1 MNKIF
6 TIYVEKK
13 SEFNKDAQ
21 ELLREVKNLL
31 SIKSINDIRLINKY
45 DICGITNE
53 ELEAIKYTVLSE
65 KNTDNI
71 YEENIDLEG
80 SNYFVVEY
88 HEGQYDQRADSA
100 AQCIQ
105 LITQKEAPQ
114 VKTAKVI
121 ALYGEVTQE
130 ELKKIKNYYINSV
143 DSKESSLKKKE
154 IIMEEQQL
162 PSEVEI
168 IDGFINM
175 KESELQNFLKER
187 GLSLSIGDIVLIRDH
202 FKREDRNPTIT
213 EIKVLDTYWS
223 DHCRHTT
230 FQRVLT
236 EVDFEEGKYI
246 GPVKRG
252 FEVYKNYRREVYK
265 DREKPITLMD
275 MAVIAMKKLRKDGKL
290 EKLDQSEEI
299 NACSIVIDVDVNGK
313 LEKYLLMFKNETH
326 NHPTEIEPF
335 GGASTCLGGA
345 IRDPLSGRSYVFGA
359 MRITGSGDPRKA
371 IEETLVGKLPQRKI
385 TKESAKGYSSYGNQI
400 GLATGYVREIYDEG
414 YVAKRMEVGAVI
426 GAAPAKNVIRE
437 VPTPGDVVILLG
449 GRTGRDGIGGAS
461 GSSKEHNEKSID
473 NCSSEVQKGNAPTE
487 RKIQRLFRKNEVT
500 TLIKRCNDFGA
511 GGVSVAIGELADG
524 IKINL
529 DKVKKKYEGLDGT
542 ELAISESQERMAV
555 VVSQKDVKKF
565 ITLCEEENLEATV
578 VAMVTEEKSMIIT
591 WQGTEI
597 VNLKRDFLDTNGAST
612 YGKVQVTAP
621 KEEDNYFNKKN
632 TKLSLKEAFEEVSK
646 DLNAMSQKGLMN
658 IFDST
663 IGGNTVL
670 MPYGGETQRTQ
681 VDGMVFKI
689 PVESGETTT
698 TALMAHGFNPKIS
711 KWSPFHGAL
720 YAVVESVT
728 KLVALGGDLNGI
740 YLSFQEYFEKLGDDP
755 KKWGKPFAAL
765 LGGLYAQH
773 NLEIA
778 AIGGK
783 DSMSGTF
790 KDLKVPPTL
799 ISFAVTTGNIE
810 STISNDF
817 KKVGSKVIVVNAP
830 MKEDFTPD
838 FKVLNNNYRLVSE
851 LIKSRKILA
860 SGSINYGGALETIS
874 KMCFGNNIG
883 IELNEKVSMEQLQG
897 FGYGSIILEVDQDF
911 NMNNENII
919 YLGDTIEEHAIV
931 RVNEKI
937 NLNKLASSYEDGLEE
952 IFNKNYGKD
961 KINHIEMKDE
971 ILSDRSKRDE
981 NLKVSPMIKIA
992 KPKVLIPIFPGTNC
1006 EYDCER
1012 AFLKAG
1018 ALVETVIFNNLS
1030 PEHIGQSIL
1039 NMEKN
1044 IKESQII
1051 MLPGGFSAGDEPEGS
1066 GKFINA
1072 IFRNER
1078 IKNAVMEL
1086 LNNRDGLMLGICNG
1100 FQALIKLGLVPYGEI
1115 RDIAED
1121 SPTLT
1126 HNLIGSHQST
1136 MVNTKIVSNKSP
1148 WLSECNEGEIYK
1160 VPISHGEGRFVA
1172 NENVVRELF
1181 KNGQV
1186 ATQYVDNSGNPT
1198 YDINFNPN
1206 GSVYAIEGIT
1216 SIDGRVFGKMA
1227 HSERVGNGVIKNVL
1241 GEHDMKIFQ
1250 SGVKYFK

>member
-1 MNKIF
+1 
-6 TIYVEKK
+6 
-13 SEFNKDAQ
+13 
-21 ELLREVKNLL
+21 
-31 SIKSINDIRLINKY
+31 
-45 DICGITNE
+45 
-53 ELEAIKYTVLSE
+53 
-65 KNTDNI
+65 
-71 YEENIDLEG
+71 
-80 SNYFVVEY
+80 
-88 HEGQYDQRADSA
+88 
-100 AQCIQ
+100 
-105 LITQKEAPQ
+105 
-114 VKTAKVI
+114 
-121 ALYGEVTQE
+121 
-130 ELKKIKNYYINSV
+130 
-143 DSKESSLKKKE
+143 
-154 IIMEEQQL
+154 
-162 PSEVEI
+162 
-168 IDGFINM
+168 
-175 KESELQNFLKER
+175 
-187 GLSLSIGDIVLIRDH
+187 
-202 FKREDRNPTIT
+202 
-213 EIKVLDTYWS
+213 
-223 DHCRHTT
+223 
-230 FQRVLT
+230 
-236 EVDFEEGKYI
+236 
-246 GPVKRG
+246 
-252 FEVYKNYRREVYK
+252 
-265 DREKPITLMD
+265 
-275 MAVIAMKKLRKDGKL
+275 
-290 EKLDQSEEI
+290 
-299 NACSIVIDVDVNGK
+299 
-313 LEKYLLMFKNETH
+313 
-326 NHPTEIEPF
+326 
-335 GGASTCLGGA
+335 
-345 IRDPLSGRSYVFGA
+345 
-359 MRITGSGDPRKA
+359 
-371 IEETLVGKLPQRKI
+371 
-385 TKESAKGYSSYGNQI
+385 
-400 GLATGYVREIYDEG
+400 
-414 YVAKRMEVGAVI
+414 
-426 GAAPAKNVIRE
+426 
-437 VPTPGDVVILLG
+437 
-449 GRTGRDGIGGAS
+449 
-461 GSSKEHNEKSID
+461 
-473 NCSSEVQKGNAPTE
+473 
-487 RKIQRLFRKNEVT
+487 
-500 TLIKRCNDFGA
+500 
-511 GGVSVAIGELADG
+511 
-524 IKINL
+524 
-529 DKVKKKYEGLDGT
+529 
-542 ELAISESQERMAV
+542 
-555 VVSQKDVKKF
+555 
-565 ITLCEEENLEATV
+565 
-578 VAMVTEEKSMIIT
+578 
-591 WQGTEI
+591 
-597 VNLKRDFLDTNGAST
+597 
-612 YGKVQVTAP
+612 
-621 KEEDNYFNKKN
+621 
-632 TKLSLKEAFEEVSK
+632 
-646 DLNAMSQKGLMN
+646 
-658 IFDST
+658 
-663 IGGNTVL
+663 
-670 MPYGGETQRTQ
+670 
-681 VDGMVFKI
+681 
-689 PVESGETTT
+689 
-698 TALMAHGFNPKIS
+698 MAHGYNPKIS

-720 YAVVESVT
+720 YAVVESIT
-728 KLVALGGDLNGI
+728 KLVAFGGDINGI

-799 ISFAVTTGNIE
+799 ISFAVTTGNIDN
-810 STISNDF
+810 TISNDF
-817 KKVGSKVIVVNAP
+817 KKVGSKVIVINAP
-830 MKEDFTPD
+830 IKEDFTPD

-851 LIKSRKILA
+851 LIKSSKILS
-860 SGSINYGGALETIS
+860 SGSINYGGALEAVS

-897 FGYGSIILEVDQDF
+897 FGYGSIILEVNQNF
-911 NMNNENII
+911 NMDNENII

-961 KINHIEMKDE
+961 KINHLEMKDE
-971 ILSDRSKRDE
+971 ILFDRSKGDE

-1051 MLPGGFSAGDEPEGS
+1051 MLPGGFSAGDEPDGS

-1078 IKNAVMEL
+1078 VKNAVMEL

>member
-13 SEFNKDAQ
+13 SEFNKDAH
-21 ELLREVKNLL
+21 ELLKEVKNLL

-53 ELEAIKYTVLSE
+53 EFEAIKYTVLSE

-71 YEENIDLEG
+71 YEEEIDLEG
-80 SNYFVVEY
+80 SKYFVVEY

-121 ALYGEVTQE
+121 ALYGEVTEE

-143 DSKESSLKKKE
+143 DSRESSLKKKE
-154 IIMEEQQL
+154 IIMEAQNL
-162 PSEVEI
+162 PSDVER

-175 KESELQNFLKER
+175 KESELENFLKER
-187 GLSLSIGDIVLIRDH
+187 GLSLNIGDIVLIREY
-202 FKREDRNPTIT
+202 FKKEDRNPTIT

-230 FQRVLT
+230 FQRILT
-236 EVDFEEGKYI
+236 DVEFEEGKYI
-246 GPVKRG
+246 EPIKKG
-252 FEVYKNYRREVYK
+252 FEIYEDYRKKVYK
-265 DREKPITLMD
+265 DREKPMTLMD
-275 MAVIAMKKLRKDGKL
+275 MAVIAMKKLREDGKL

-359 MRITGSGDPRKA
+359 MRITGSGDPRKD

-385 TKESAKGYSSYGNQI
+385 TKEAAKGYSSYGNQI

-414 YVAKRMEVGAVI
+414 YVAKRMEVGAVL
-426 GAAPAKNVIRE
+426 GAVPAKNVIRE
-437 VPTPGDVVILLG
+437 VPTTGDVVILLG

-461 GSSKEHNEKSID
+461 GSSKEHDEKSID

-511 GGVSVAIGELADG
+511 GGVSVAIGELAEG

-529 DKVKKKYEGLDGT
+529 DKVKKKYDGLDGT

-555 VVSQKDVKKF
+555 VVAEKDVKKF

-578 VAMVTEEKSMIIT
+578 VAIVTEEKSMIIT
-591 WQGTEI
+591 WKGTEI

-612 YGKVQVTAP
+612 YGKVHVTAP
-621 KEEDNYFNKKN
+621 IEENNYFNMKK
-632 TKLSLKEAFEEVSK
+632 TKLSLKEAFEEVAK
-646 DLNAMSQKGLMN
+646 DLNVVSQKGLMN

-670 MPYGGETQRTQ
+670 MPYGGETQKTQ

-689 PVESGETTT
+689 PVENGETTT

-755 KKWGKPFAAL
+755 KKWGKPFSAL
-765 LGGLYAQH
+765 LGGIYAQH

-790 KDLKVPPTL
+790 KELKVPPTL

-810 STISNDF
+810 NTISNDF

-838 FKVLNNNYRLVSE
+838 FKVLNNNYKLVSE
-851 LIKSRKILA
+851 LIKSRKVLA
-860 SGSINYGGALETIS
+860 SGSINFGGAIETLS
-874 KMCFGNNIG
+874 KMCFGNNVG
-883 IELNEKVSMEQLQG
+883 IDLNEKISIEQLQQI
-897 FGYGSIILEVDQDF
+897 GYGSIILEVNKDF
-911 NMNNENII
+911 NVKDENII
-919 YLGDTIEEHAIV
+919 YLGDTVEEEAIIG
-931 RVNEKI
+931 VNEKI
-937 NLNKLASSYEDGLEE
+937 QLNKLASLYEDGLEE

-961 KINHIEMKDE
+961 KLNNIEMKDK
-971 ILSDRSKRDE
+971 ILKDRNKRGE
-981 NLKVSPMIKIA
+981 NIKVSPMIKIA

-1012 AFLKAG
+1012 AFSKAG
-1018 ALVETVIFNNLS
+1018 ALVETLIFNNLS

-1039 NMEKN
+1039 NMEKK

-1051 MLPGGFSAGDEPEGS
+1051 MLPGGFSAGDEPDGS

-1086 LNNRDGLMLGICNG
+1086 LKNRDGLMLGICNG

-1172 NENVVRELF
+1172 NENVIKELF

-1186 ATQYVDNSGNPT
+1186 ATQYVDNNGNPT

-1250 SGVKYFK
+1250 SGVRYFK

>member
-646 DLNAMSQKGLMN
+646 DLNAMSQKGIMN

-1051 MLPGGFSAGDEPEGS
+1051 MLPGGFSAGDEPDGS

>member
-437 VPTPGDVVILLG
+437 VPTPGDVRILLG

-597 VNLKRDFLDTNGAST
+597 VNLKRNFLDTNGAST

-1051 MLPGGFSAGDEPEGS
+1051 MLPGGFSAGDEPDGS

>member
-21 ELLREVKNLL
+21 ELLREFKNLL
-31 SIKSINDIRLINKY
+31 SIKSIKRIRQINKY
-45 DICGITNE
+45 DICGITSE

-71 YEENIDLEG
+71 YEEDIDLQG
-80 SNYFVVEY
+80 SKYFVVEY

-105 LITQKEAPQ
+105 LITQKEVPQ

-121 ALYGEVTQE
+121 ALYGDVTE
-130 ELKKIKNYYINSV
+130 EEFKTIKSYYINSV

-154 IIMEEQQL
+154 TIMETQQL
-162 PSEVEI
+162 PSDVEI

-175 KESELQNFLKER
+175 KEDELKDFLKER
-187 GLSLSIGDIVLIRDH
+187 GLSLNIVDIVLIRDY
-202 FKREDRNPTIT
+202 FKKENRNPTIT

-236 EVDFEEGKYI
+236 DINFEEGKYI
-246 GPVKRG
+246 KPVKKG
-252 FEVYKNYRREVYK
+252 FEVYEDYRRKVYE

-290 EKLDQSEEI
+290 QKLDQSEEI
-299 NACSIVIDVDVNGK
+299 NACSIGIDVDVNGK

-359 MRITGSGDPRKA
+359 MRITGSGDPRKV

-385 TKESAKGYSSYGNQI
+385 TKEAAKGYSSYGNQI

-414 YVAKRMEVGAVI
+414 YVAKRMEVGAVL
-426 GAAPAKNVIRE
+426 GAAPARNIIRE

-529 DKVKKKYEGLDGT
+529 DKVKKKYDGLDGT

-555 VVSQKDVKKF
+555 VIEEKNVKKF
-565 ITLCEEENLEATV
+565 ITLCEEENLEATA
-578 VAMVTEEKSMIIT
+578 VATVTEEKSMIIT
-591 WQGTEI
+591 WKGIEI
-597 VNLKRDFLDTNGAST
+597 VNLKRDFVDTNGANT
-612 YGKVQVTAP
+612 YGKVQIAAP
-621 KEEDNYFNKKN
+621 REENNYFNMKD
-632 TKLSLKEAFEEVSK
+632 TKLSLKEAFEKVVK
-646 DLNAMSQKGLMN
+646 DLNVASQKGLMN

-689 PVESGETTT
+689 PIENGETTT

-711 KWSPFHGAL
+711 TWSPFHGAL

-728 KLVALGGDLNGI
+728 KLVALGGDLNTI

-783 DSMSGTF
+783 DSMSGSF

-799 ISFAVTTGNIE
+799 ISFAVTTGNIQN
-810 STISNDF
+810 TISNDF
-817 KKVGSKVIVVNAP
+817 KRVGSKVIVVNSP

-838 FKVLNNNYRLVSE
+838 FKELNNNYKLVNRLITSGKV
-851 LIKSRKILA
+851 LA
-860 SGSINYGGALETIS
+860 SGSINYGGAIETLS

-883 IELNEKVSMEQLQG
+883 IELNDKVSMKQLQS
-897 FGYGSIILEVDQDF
+897 FGYGSIILEVNKELNVEDK
-911 NMNNENII
+911 NII
-919 YLGDTIEEHAIV
+919 CLGETIKEALVIKS
-931 RVNEKI
+931 NEKVD
-937 NLNKLASSYEDGLEE
+937 LNELSAMYEDGLKE
-952 IFNKNYGKD
+952 IFIKNYENNKL
-961 KINHIEMKDE
+961 NNLEMKDE
-971 ILSDRSKRDE
+971 ILNDKSKRNE
-981 NLKVSPMIKIA
+981 NIKISPMIKIV
-992 KPKVLIPIFPGTNC
+992 KPKVFIPIFPGTNC

-1012 AFLKAG
+1012 AFVKAG
-1018 ALVETVIFNNLS
+1018 AQVETLIFNNLS
-1030 PEHIGQSIL
+1030 TKHIGQSIL
-1039 NMEKN
+1039 EMEKK
-1044 IKESQII
+1044 IKKSQII
-1051 MLPGGFSAGDEPEGS
+1051 MIPGGFSAGDEPDGS

-1072 IFRNER
+1072 ILRNAR
-1078 IKNAVMEL
+1078 IKDAVMEL
-1086 LNNRDGLMLGICNG
+1086 LNNRDGLILGICNG

-1115 RDIAED
+1115 RDIEED

-1148 WLSECNEGEIYK
+1148 WLSECREGEIYK
-1160 VPISHGEGRFVA
+1160 VPISHGEGRFIA
-1172 NENVVRELF
+1172 NENMVKELIV
-1181 KNGQV
+1181 NGQV
-1186 ATQYVDNSGNPT
+1186 ATQYVDNNGNPT

-1216 SIDGRVFGKMA
+1216 SMDGRVFGKMA
-1227 HSERVGNGVIKNVL
+1227 HSERIGNGVIKNVL
-1241 GEHDMKIFQ
+1241 GEHDMKIFE
-1250 SGVKYFK
+1250 SGVRYFK

>member
-21 ELLREVKNLL
+21 ELLREFKNLL
-31 SIKSINDIRLINKY
+31 YIKGINKIRLINKY
-45 DICGITNE
+45 DICGITKE

-80 SNYFVVEY
+80 SKYFVVEY
-88 HEGQYDQRADSA
+88 HKGQYDQRADSA

-121 ALYGEVTQE
+121 ALYGDITE
-130 ELKKIKNYYINSV
+130 EERKRIKSYYINSV
-143 DSKESSLKKKE
+143 DSKESSLNKKE
-154 IIMEEQQL
+154 TIMEMQKL
-162 PSEVEI
+162 PSDVEI

-175 KESELQNFLKER
+175 KEDKLEDFIKER
-187 GLSLSIGDIVLIRDH
+187 GLSLNIGDIVLIRDY
-202 FKREDRNPTIT
+202 FKSENRNPTIT

-236 EVDFEEGKYI
+236 DVNFDEGKYM
-246 GPVKRG
+246 GPIKEG
-252 FEVYKNYRREVYK
+252 FKVYEDYRREVYEDK
-265 DREKPITLMD
+265 EKPITLMD
-275 MAVIAMKKLRKDGKL
+275 MAVIAMKKLKKDGKL
-290 EKLDQSEEI
+290 QKLDQSEEI
-299 NACSIVIDVDVNGK
+299 NACSIVIDVDVNGA
-313 LEKYLLMFKNETH
+313 LEKYILMFKNETH

-359 MRITGSGDPRKA
+359 MRITGSGDPRTA

-385 TKESAKGYSSYGNQI
+385 TKEAARGYSSYGNQI

-414 YVAKRMEVGAVI
+414 YVAKRMEVGAVL
-426 GAAPAKNVIRE
+426 GAAPAKNVIRK

-461 GSSKEHNEKSID
+461 GSSKEHNERSID

-529 DKVKKKYEGLDGT
+529 DKVKKKYDGLDGT

-555 VVSQKDVKKF
+555 VVEEKNAKKF

-578 VAMVTEEKSMIIT
+578 VATVTEEKSMIMS
-591 WQGTEI
+591 WKGEDI
-597 VNLKRDFLDTNGAST
+597 VNIKRNFLDTNGAST
-612 YGKVQVTAP
+612 YGKVYVTAP
-621 KEEDNYFNKKN
+621 IEEKNYFSMKD
-632 TKLSLKEAFEEVSK
+632 TTSSLKETFEKVVK
-646 DLNAMSQKGLMN
+646 DLNVASQKGLMN

-670 MPYGGETQRTQ
+670 MPYGGATQRTQ

-689 PVESGETTT
+689 PVDNGETTT
-698 TALMAHGFNPKIS
+698 TALMTHGFNSKIS
-711 KWSPFHGAL
+711 SWSPFHGAL

-740 YLSFQEYFEKLGDDP
+740 YLSFQEYFEKLGDNP
-755 KKWGKPFAAL
+755 EKWGKPFAAL

-773 NLEIA
+773 NLGIA

-790 KDLKVPPTL
+790 KELKVPPTL

-817 KKVGSKVIVVNAP
+817 KKVGSKVIVVNTP
-830 MKEDFTPD
+830 IKEDFTPD
-838 FKVLNNNYRLVSE
+838 FKELNNNYKLVNK
-851 LIKSRKILA
+851 LIKSGQVLS
-860 SGSINYGGALETIS
+860 SGSINYGGAIETLA

-883 IELNEKVSMEQLQG
+883 IELNEKVSMKQLQS
-897 FGYGSIILEVDQDF
+897 FGYGSIILEVNKELNVEDK
-911 NMNNENII
+911 NII
-919 YLGDTIEEHAIV
+919 CLGETIKEALVIKS
-931 RVNEKI
+931 NEKVD
-937 NLNKLASSYEDGLEE
+937 LNELSAMYEDGLKE
-952 IFNKNYGKD
+952 IFIKNYENNKLNNLE
-961 KINHIEMKDE
+961 IKDE
-971 ILSDRSKRDE
+971 ILNDKSKRSG
-981 NLKVSPMIKIA
+981 NIKMSPMIKIV
-992 KPKVLIPIFPGTNC
+992 KPKVFIPIFPGTNC

-1012 AFLKAG
+1012 AFAKVG
-1018 ALVETVIFNNLS
+1018 AQVETLIFNNLS
-1030 PEHIGQSIL
+1030 PKHIEQSIL
-1039 NMEKN
+1039 DMEKE
-1044 IKESQII
+1044 IKKSQII
-1051 MLPGGFSAGDEPEGS
+1051 MLPGGFSAGDEPDGS

-1072 IFRNER
+1072 ILRNAR
-1078 IKNAVMEL
+1078 IKDAVMEL
-1086 LNNRDGLMLGICNG
+1086 LNNRDGLILGICNG

-1115 RDIAED
+1115 RDIEEN

-1126 HNLIGSHQST
+1126 HNLIGSHQSI

-1148 WLSECNEGEIYK
+1148 WLSECREGEIYK
-1160 VPISHGEGRFVA
+1160 VPISHGEGRFIA
-1172 NENVVRELF
+1172 NENIVKELF
-1181 KNGQV
+1181 INGQV
-1186 ATQYVDNSGNPT
+1186 ATQYVDNNGNPT

-1206 GSVYAIEGIT
+1206 GSAYAIEGIT

-1227 HSERVGNGVIKNVL
+1227 HSERIGNGVIKNVL
-1241 GEHDMKIFQ
+1241 GEYDMKIFE

>member
-246 GPVKRG
+246 EPVKRG

-385 TKESAKGYSSYGNQI
+385 TKEAAKGYSSYGNQI

-414 YVAKRMEVGAVI
+414 YVAKRMEVGAVL

-632 TKLSLKEAFEEVSK
+632 TKLSLKEAFEELSK
-646 DLNAMSQKGLMN
+646 DLNVMSQKGLMN

-689 PVESGETTT
+689 PVENGETTT

-728 KLVALGGDLNGI
+728 KLVALGGDINGI

-799 ISFAVTTGNIE
+799 ISFAVTTGNIDN
-810 STISNDF
+810 TISNDF

-851 LIKSRKILA
+851 LIKSSKILS
-860 SGSINYGGALETIS
+860 SGSVNYGGVIEAIS

-883 IELNEKVSMEQLQG
+883 IKLNEKVSMEQLQG
-897 FGYGSIILEVDQDF
+897 FGYGSIILEVNQNF
-911 NMNNENII
+911 NMDNENII

-961 KINHIEMKDE
+961 KINHLEMKDE
-971 ILSDRSKRDE
+971 ILFDRSKRDE

-1051 MLPGGFSAGDEPEGS
+1051 MLPGGFSAGDEPDGS

-1078 IKNAVMEL
+1078 VKNAVMEL

>member
-162 PSEVEI
+162 SSEVEI

-597 VNLKRDFLDTNGAST
+597 VNLKRNFLDTNGAST

-1030 PEHIGQSIL
+1030 PEHIGKSIL

-1051 MLPGGFSAGDEPEGS
+1051 MLPGGFSAGDEPDGS

>member
-13 SEFNKDAQ
+13 SEFNKDAH
-21 ELLREVKNLL
+21 ELLKEVKNLL

-53 ELEAIKYTVLSE
+53 EFEAIKYTVLSE

-71 YEENIDLEG
+71 YEEEIDLEG
-80 SNYFVVEY
+80 SKYFVVEY

-121 ALYGEVTQE
+121 ALYGEVTEE

-143 DSKESSLKKKE
+143 DSRESSLKKKE
-154 IIMEEQQL
+154 IIMEAQNL
-162 PSEVEI
+162 PSDVER

-175 KESELQNFLKER
+175 KESELENFLKER
-187 GLSLSIGDIVLIRDH
+187 GLSLNIGDIVLIREY
-202 FKREDRNPTIT
+202 FKKEDRNPTIT

-230 FQRVLT
+230 FQRILT
-236 EVDFEEGKYI
+236 DVEFEEGKYI
-246 GPVKRG
+246 EPIKKG
-252 FEVYKNYRREVYK
+252 FEIYEDYRKKVYK
-265 DREKPITLMD
+265 DREKPMTLMD
-275 MAVIAMKKLRKDGKL
+275 MAVIAMKKLREDGKL

-359 MRITGSGDPRKA
+359 MRITGSGDPRKD

-385 TKESAKGYSSYGNQI
+385 TKEAAKGYSSYGNQI

-414 YVAKRMEVGAVI
+414 YVAKRMEVGAVL
-426 GAAPAKNVIRE
+426 GAVPAKNVIRE
-437 VPTPGDVVILLG
+437 VPTTGDVVILLG

-511 GGVSVAIGELADG
+511 GGVSVAIGELAEG

-529 DKVKKKYEGLDGT
+529 DKVKKKYDGLDGT

-555 VVSQKDVKKF
+555 VVAEKDVKKF

-578 VAMVTEEKSMIIT
+578 VAIVTEEKSMIIT
-591 WQGTEI
+591 WKGTEI

-612 YGKVQVTAP
+612 YGKVHVTAP
-621 KEEDNYFNKKN
+621 IEENNYFNMKK
-632 TKLSLKEAFEEVSK
+632 TKLSLKEAFEEVAK
-646 DLNAMSQKGLMN
+646 DLNVVSQKGLMN

-670 MPYGGETQRTQ
+670 MPYGGETQKTQ

-689 PVESGETTT
+689 PVENGETTT

-755 KKWGKPFAAL
+755 KKWGKPFSAL
-765 LGGLYAQH
+765 LGGIYAQH

-790 KDLKVPPTL
+790 KELKVPPTL

-810 STISNDF
+810 NTISNDF

-838 FKVLNNNYRLVSE
+838 FKVLNNNYKLVSE
-851 LIKSRKILA
+851 LIKSRKVLA
-860 SGSINYGGALETIS
+860 SGSINFGGAIETLS
-874 KMCFGNNIG
+874 KMCFGNNVG
-883 IELNEKVSMEQLQG
+883 IDLNEKISIEQLQQI
-897 FGYGSIILEVDQDF
+897 GYGSIILEVNKDF
-911 NMNNENII
+911 NVKDENII
-919 YLGDTIEEHAIV
+919 YLGDTVEEEAIIG
-931 RVNEKI
+931 VNEKI
-937 NLNKLASSYEDGLEE
+937 QLNKLASLYEDGLEE

-961 KINHIEMKDE
+961 KLNNIEMKDK
-971 ILSDRSKRDE
+971 ILKDRNKRGE
-981 NLKVSPMIKIA
+981 NIKVSPIIKIA

-1012 AFLKAG
+1012 AFSKAG
-1018 ALVETVIFNNLS
+1018 ALVETLIFNNLS

-1039 NMEKN
+1039 NMEKK

-1051 MLPGGFSAGDEPEGS
+1051 MLPGGFSAGDEPDGS

-1086 LNNRDGLMLGICNG
+1086 LKNRDGLMLGICNG

-1172 NENVVRELF
+1172 NENVIKELF

-1186 ATQYVDNSGNPT
+1186 ATQYVDNNGNPT

-1250 SGVKYFK
+1250 SGVRYFK

>member
-597 VNLKRDFLDTNGAST
+597 VNLKRNFLDTNGAST

-1051 MLPGGFSAGDEPEGS
+1051 MLPGGFSAGDEPDGS

>member
-53 ELEAIKYTVLSE
+53 EFEAIKYTVLSE

-71 YEENIDLEG
+71 YEEEIDLEG
-80 SNYFVVEY
+80 SKYFVVEY

-121 ALYGEVTQE
+121 ALYGEVTEE

-143 DSKESSLKKKE
+143 DSRESSLKKKE
-154 IIMEEQQL
+154 IIMEAQNL
-162 PSEVEI
+162 PSDVER

-175 KESELQNFLKER
+175 KESELENFLKER
-187 GLSLSIGDIVLIRDH
+187 GLSLNIGDIVLIREY
-202 FKREDRNPTIT
+202 FKKEDRNPTIT
-213 EIKVLDTYWS
+213 EIRVLDTYWS

-230 FQRVLT
+230 FQRILT
-236 EVDFEEGKYI
+236 DVEFEEGKYI
-246 GPVKRG
+246 EPIKKG
-252 FEVYKNYRREVYK
+252 FEIYEDYRKKVYKN
-265 DREKPITLMD
+265 REKPMTLMD
-275 MAVIAMKKLRKDGKL
+275 MAVIAMKKLREDGKL

-359 MRITGSGDPRKA
+359 MRITGSGDPRKD

-385 TKESAKGYSSYGNQI
+385 TKEAAKGYSSYGNQI

-414 YVAKRMEVGAVI
+414 YVAKRMEVGAVL
-426 GAAPAKNVIRE
+426 GAVPAKNVIRE
-437 VPTPGDVVILLG
+437 VPTTGDVVILLG

-511 GGVSVAIGELADG
+511 GGVSVAIGELAEG

-529 DKVKKKYEGLDGT
+529 DKVKKKYDGLDGT

-555 VVSQKDVKKF
+555 VVAEKDVKKF

-578 VAMVTEEKSMIIT
+578 VAIVTEEKSMIIT
-591 WQGTEI
+591 WKGTEI

-612 YGKVQVTAP
+612 YGKVHVTAP
-621 KEEDNYFNKKN
+621 IEENNYFNMKK
-632 TKLSLKEAFEEVSK
+632 TKLSLKEAFEEVAK
-646 DLNAMSQKGLMN
+646 DLNVVSQKGLMN

-670 MPYGGETQRTQ
+670 MPYGGETQKTQ

-689 PVESGETTT
+689 PVENGETTT

-755 KKWGKPFAAL
+755 KKWGKPFSAL
-765 LGGLYAQH
+765 LGGIYAQH

-790 KDLKVPPTL
+790 KELKVPPTL

-810 STISNDF
+810 NTISNDF

-838 FKVLNNNYRLVSE
+838 FKVLNNNYKLVNE
-851 LIKSRKILA
+851 LIKSRKVLA
-860 SGSINYGGALETIS
+860 SGSINFGGAIETLS
-874 KMCFGNNIG
+874 KMCFGNNVG
-883 IELNEKVSMEQLQG
+883 IDLNEKISIEQLQQI
-897 FGYGSIILEVDQDF
+897 GYGSIILEVNKDF
-911 NMNNENII
+911 NVKDENII
-919 YLGDTIEEHAIV
+919 YLGDTVEEEAIIG
-931 RVNEKI
+931 VNEKI
-937 NLNKLASSYEDGLEE
+937 QLNKLASLYEDGLEE

-961 KINHIEMKDE
+961 KLNNIEMKDK
-971 ILSDRSKRDE
+971 ILKDRNKRGE
-981 NLKVSPMIKIA
+981 NIKVSPMIKIA

-1012 AFLKAG
+1012 AFSKAG
-1018 ALVETVIFNNLS
+1018 ALVETLIFNNLS

-1039 NMEKN
+1039 NMEKK

-1051 MLPGGFSAGDEPEGS
+1051 MLPGGFSAGDEPDGS

-1086 LNNRDGLMLGICNG
+1086 LKNRDGLMLGICNG

-1160 VPISHGEGRFVA
+1160 VPISHGEGRFIA
-1172 NENVVRELF
+1172 NENVIKKLF

-1186 ATQYVDNSGNPT
+1186 ATQYVDNNGNPT

-1250 SGVKYFK
+1250 SGVRYFK

>member
-13 SEFNKDAQ
+13 SEFNKDAH
-21 ELLREVKNLL
+21 ELLKEVKNLL

-53 ELEAIKYTVLSE
+53 EFEAIKYTVLSE

-71 YEENIDLEG
+71 YEEEIDLEG
-80 SNYFVVEY
+80 SKYFVVEY

-121 ALYGEVTQE
+121 ALYGEVTEE

-143 DSKESSLKKKE
+143 DSRESSLKKKE
-154 IIMEEQQL
+154 IIMEAQNL
-162 PSEVEI
+162 PSDVER

-175 KESELQNFLKER
+175 KESELENFLKER
-187 GLSLSIGDIVLIRDH
+187 GLSLNIGDIVLIREY
-202 FKREDRNPTIT
+202 FKKEDRNPTIT

-230 FQRVLT
+230 FQRILT
-236 EVDFEEGKYI
+236 DVEFEEGKYI
-246 GPVKRG
+246 EPIKKG
-252 FEVYKNYRREVYK
+252 FEIYEDYRKKVYK
-265 DREKPITLMD
+265 DREKPMTLMD
-275 MAVIAMKKLRKDGKL
+275 MAVIAMKKLREDGKL

-359 MRITGSGDPRKA
+359 MRITGSGDPRKD

-385 TKESAKGYSSYGNQI
+385 TKEAAKGYSSYGNQI

-414 YVAKRMEVGAVI
+414 YVAKRMEVGAVL
-426 GAAPAKNVIRE
+426 GAVPAKNVIRE
-437 VPTPGDVVILLG
+437 VPTTGDVVILLG

-511 GGVSVAIGELADG
+511 GGVSVAIGELAEG

-529 DKVKKKYEGLDGT
+529 DKVKKKYDGLDGT

-555 VVSQKDVKKF
+555 VVAEKDVKKF

-578 VAMVTEEKSMIIT
+578 VAIVTEEKSMIIT
-591 WQGTEI
+591 WKGTEI

-612 YGKVQVTAP
+612 YGKVHVTAP
-621 KEEDNYFNKKN
+621 IEENNYFNMKK
-632 TKLSLKEAFEEVSK
+632 TKLSLKEAFEEVAK
-646 DLNAMSQKGLMN
+646 DLNVVSQKGLMN

-670 MPYGGETQRTQ
+670 MPYGGETQKTQ

-689 PVESGETTT
+689 PVENGETTT

-755 KKWGKPFAAL
+755 KKWGKPFSAL
-765 LGGLYAQH
+765 LGGIYAQH

-790 KDLKVPPTL
+790 KELKVPPTL

-810 STISNDF
+810 NTISNDF

-838 FKVLNNNYRLVSE
+838 FKVLNNNYKLVSE
-851 LIKSRKILA
+851 LIKSRKVLA
-860 SGSINYGGALETIS
+860 SGSINFGGAIETLS
-874 KMCFGNNIG
+874 KMCFGNNVG
-883 IELNEKVSMEQLQG
+883 IDLNEKISIEQLQQI
-897 FGYGSIILEVDQDF
+897 GYGSIILEVNKDF
-911 NMNNENII
+911 NVKDENII
-919 YLGDTIEEHAIV
+919 YLGDTVEEEAIIG
-931 RVNEKI
+931 VNEKI
-937 NLNKLASSYEDGLEE
+937 QLNKLASLYEDGLEE

-961 KINHIEMKDE
+961 KLNNIEMKDK
-971 ILSDRSKRDE
+971 ILKDRNKRGE
-981 NLKVSPMIKIA
+981 NIKVSPMIKIA

-1012 AFLKAG
+1012 AFSKAG
-1018 ALVETVIFNNLS
+1018 ALVETLIFNNLS

-1039 NMEKN
+1039 NMEKK

-1051 MLPGGFSAGDEPEGS
+1051 MLPGGFSAGDEPDGS

-1086 LNNRDGLMLGICNG
+1086 LKNRDGLMLGICNG

-1172 NENVVRELF
+1172 NENVIKELF

-1186 ATQYVDNSGNPT
+1186 ATQYVDNNGNPT

-1250 SGVKYFK
+1250 SGVRYFK

>member
-597 VNLKRDFLDTNGAST
+597 VNLKRNFLDTNGAST

-830 MKEDFTPD
+830 MKEDFTLD

-1051 MLPGGFSAGDEPEGS
+1051 MLPGGFSAGDEPDGS

>member
-646 DLNAMSQKGLMN
+646 DLNAMSQKGIMN

-1051 MLPGGFSAGDEPEGS
+1051 MLPGGFSAGDEPDGS

-1206 GSVYAIEGIT
+1206 GSVYGIEGIT

>member
-13 SEFNKDAQ
+13 SEFNKDAH
-21 ELLREVKNLL
+21 ELLRDVENLL

-53 ELEAIKYTVLSE
+53 ELETIKYTVLSE

-71 YEENIDLEG
+71 YEEEIDLEG
-80 SNYFVVEY
+80 SKYFVVEY

-121 ALYGEVTQE
+121 ALYGEVTEE

-143 DSKESSLKKKE
+143 DSRESSLKKKE
-154 IIMEEQQL
+154 IIMEAQHS
-162 PSEVEI
+162 PSDVER

-175 KESELQNFLKER
+175 KESELENFLKER
-187 GLSLSIGDIVLIRDH
+187 GLSLNIGDIVLIRDY
-202 FKREDRNPTIT
+202 FKKEDRNPTIT

-230 FQRVLT
+230 FQRILT
-236 EVDFEEGKYI
+236 DVEFEEGKYI
-246 GPVKRG
+246 EPIKKG
-252 FEVYKNYRREVYK
+252 FEIYEDYRRKVYK
-265 DREKPITLMD
+265 DREKPMTLMD

-359 MRITGSGDPRKA
+359 MRITGSGDPRKD

-385 TKESAKGYSSYGNQI
+385 TKEAAKGYSSYGNQI

-414 YVAKRMEVGAVI
+414 YVAKRMEVGAVL

-437 VPTPGDVVILLG
+437 VPATGDVVILLG

-511 GGVSVAIGELADG
+511 GGVSVAIGELAEG

-529 DKVKKKYEGLDGT
+529 DKVKKKYDGLDGT

-555 VVSQKDVKKF
+555 VVAEKDVKKF

-578 VAMVTEEKSMIIT
+578 VAIVTEEKSMIIT
-591 WQGTEI
+591 WKGTEI

-612 YGKVQVTAP
+612 YGKVHVTAP

-632 TKLSLKEAFEEVSK
+632 TKLSLNEAFEEVSK
-646 DLNAMSQKGLMN
+646 DLNVVSQKGLMN

-670 MPYGGETQRTQ
+670 MPYGGETQKTQ

-689 PVESGETTT
+689 PVENGETTT

-790 KDLKVPPTL
+790 KELKVPPTL

-810 STISNDF
+810 NIISNDF

-838 FKVLNNNYRLVSE
+838 FKVLNNNYKLVSE
-851 LIKSRKILA
+851 LIKSREVLA
-860 SGSINYGGALETIS
+860 SGSINYGGAIETLS

-883 IELNEKVSMEQLQG
+883 IDLNEKVSIEQLQQ
-897 FGYGSIILEVDQDF
+897 FGYGSIILEVNKDF
-911 NMNNENII
+911 NVKDENII
-919 YLGDTIEEHAIV
+919 YLGDTVEEAIIG
-931 RVNEKI
+931 VNEKI
-937 NLNKLASSYEDGLEE
+937 DLNKLASLYEDGLEE

-961 KINHIEMKDE
+961 KLNNLEMKDE
-971 ILSDRSKRDE
+971 ILKDRSKRDE
-981 NLKVSPMIKIA
+981 NIKISPMIKIA

-1012 AFLKAG
+1012 AFSKAG
-1018 ALVETVIFNNLS
+1018 ALVETLIFNNLS
-1030 PEHIGQSIL
+1030 PEHIGQSTL
-1039 NMEKN
+1039 NMEKK

-1051 MLPGGFSAGDEPEGS
+1051 MLPGGFSAGDEPDGS

-1072 IFRNER
+1072 ILRNER

-1086 LNNRDGLMLGICNG
+1086 LKNRDGLMLGICNG
-1100 FQALIKLGLVPYGEI
+1100 FQALIKLGLVHYGEI

-1172 NENVVRELF
+1172 NENVIKELF

-1227 HSERVGNGVIKNVL
+1227 HSERIGNGVIKNVL

-1250 SGVKYFK
+1250 SGVRYFK

>member
-13 SEFNKDAQ
+13 SEFNKEAQ
-21 ELLREVKNLL
+21 ELLREFKNLL
-31 SIKSINDIRLINKY
+31 GIKGINKIRLINKY
-45 DICGITNE
+45 DLCGITSE
-53 ELEAIKYTVLSE
+53 ELEDIKYTVLSE
-65 KNTDNI
+65 KNTDDI
-71 YEENIDLEG
+71 YEENIDLEE
-80 SNYFVVEY
+80 SKYFVVEY

-114 VKTAKVI
+114 VKTGKVV
-121 ALYGEVTQE
+121 ALYGDITED
-130 ELKKIKNYYINSV
+130 ELKKVKSYYINSV
-143 DSKESSLKKKE
+143 DSKESSLQKKE
-154 IIMEEQQL
+154 TIMEAHQL
-162 PSEVEI
+162 PSNVEV
-168 IDGFINM
+168 IDGFISM
-175 KESELQNFLKER
+175 DEDELKDFLKKR
-187 GLSLSIGDIVLIRDH
+187 GLSLNIGDIVLIRDY
-202 FKREDRNPTIT
+202 FKNENRNPTIT
-213 EIKVLDTYWS
+213 EIRVLDTYWS

-236 EVDFEEGKYI
+236 DIEFEDGKYI
-246 GPVKRG
+246 EPIKEG
-252 FEVYKNYRREVYK
+252 FKVYENYRREVYK
-265 DREKPITLMD
+265 DKDKPMTLMD
-275 MAVIAMKKLRKDGKL
+275 MAVIAMKKLRKEGKL

-299 NACSIVIDVDVNGK
+299 NACSIVIDVDVNGA

-359 MRITGSGDPRKA
+359 MRITGSGDPRED
-371 IEETLVGKLPQRKI
+371 IEETLIGKLPQRKI

-414 YVAKRMEVGAVI
+414 YVAKRMEVGAVL

-437 VPTPGDVVILLG
+437 VPTSGDVVILLG

-529 DKVKKKYEGLDGT
+529 DKVKKKYDGLDGT

-555 VVSQKDVKKF
+555 VVEEKNAKKF
-565 ITLCEEENLEATV
+565 MTLCEEENLEATV
-578 VAMVTEEKSMIIT
+578 VATVTEEKSMIMS
-591 WQGTEI
+591 WKGKEI
-597 VNLKRDFLDTNGAST
+597 VNLKRSFLDTNGAST
-612 YGKVQVTAP
+612 YGKVYVNAP
-621 KEEDNYFNKKN
+621 VEDKNYFNMKN
-632 TKLSLKEAFEEVSK
+632 TNSSLKEVFEMTLK
-646 DLNAMSQKGLMN
+646 DLNVASQKGLMN

-670 MPYGGETQRTQ
+670 MPYGGKTQRTQ

-689 PVESGETTT
+689 PVEKGETTT
-698 TALMAHGFNPKIS
+698 TALMAHGFNPRIS
-711 KWSPFHGAL
+711 SWSPFHGAL
-720 YAVVESVT
+720 YAVIESVT
-728 KLVALGGDLNGI
+728 KLIALGGDPNGI
-740 YLSFQEYFEKLGDDP
+740 YLSFQEYFEKLGDNP
-755 KKWGKPFAAL
+755 ERWGKPFSAL

-773 NLEIA
+773 NLGIA

-790 KDLKVPPTL
+790 KELNVPPTL
-799 ISFAVTTGNIE
+799 ISFAVTTGDIKN
-810 STISNDF
+810 TISNDF
-817 KKVGSKVIVVNAP
+817 KKAESKVILVNTP
-830 MKEDFTPD
+830 IKDDFIPD
-838 FKVLNNNYRLVSE
+838 FEELNSNYNLVNK
-851 LIKSRKILA
+851 LIKSGQVLS
-860 SGSINYGGALETIS
+860 SGSINYGGTIETIA

-883 IELNEKVSMEQLQG
+883 IKLNEEVSVKQLQS
-897 FGYGSIILEVDQDF
+897 FGYGSIILEVNKGF
-911 NMNNENII
+911 NIEDKNII
-919 YLGDTIEEHAIV
+919 CIGETIKEALII
-931 RVNEKI
+931 RANETI
-937 NLNKLASSYEDGLEE
+937 DLNELATIYEDGLEE
-952 IFNKNYGKD
+952 IFSKDYKNNELDSLEIKD
-961 KINHIEMKDE
+961 S
-971 ILSDRSKRDE
+971 ILNDRSKRNE
-981 NLKVSPMIKIA
+981 NIRISPMIKVA
-992 KPKVLIPIFPGTNC
+992 QPKVLIPIFPGTNC

-1018 ALVETVIFNNLS
+1018 AQVETLIFNNLS
-1030 PEHIGQSIL
+1030 PRHIGQSIL
-1039 NMEKN
+1039 DMEKK

-1051 MLPGGFSAGDEPEGS
+1051 MLPGGFSAGDEPDGS

-1072 IFRNER
+1072 ILRNAK
-1078 IKNAVMEL
+1078 IKEAVMEL

-1115 RDIAED
+1115 RDIEEN

-1148 WLSECNEGEIYK
+1148 WLSQCREGEIYK
-1160 VPISHGEGRFVA
+1160 VPISHGEGRFIA
-1172 NENVVRELF
+1172 NENMVKELF

-1186 ATQYVDNSGNPT
+1186 ATQYVDNMGNPT

-1227 HSERVGNGVIKNVL
+1227 HSERIGNGVIKNVL
-1241 GEHDMKIFQ
+1241 GEHDMKIFE

>member
-371 IEETLVGKLPQRKI
+371 IEETLVGKLPQIKI

-1051 MLPGGFSAGDEPEGS
+1051 MLPGGFSAGDEPDGS